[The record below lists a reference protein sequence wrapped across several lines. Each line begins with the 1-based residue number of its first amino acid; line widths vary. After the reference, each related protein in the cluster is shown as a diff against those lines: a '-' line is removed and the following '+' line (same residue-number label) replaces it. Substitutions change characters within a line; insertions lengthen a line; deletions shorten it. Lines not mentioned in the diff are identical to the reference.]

1 MRFSFQFRISRS
13 QLHGIFVSN
22 IIVQWLIFGL
32 KVGY

>member
-13 QLHGIFVSN
+13 QLHSIFASN
-22 IIVQWLIFGL
+22 IIAQWLIFGL